1 MNETRHDGKT
11 VLITG
16 GSRGIGEAMVR
27 LFAERGWQVV
37 FTFVSNAAAAH
48 KVATQAGARA
58 IRCDSGDEDEILA
71 LFDQLDGEGVSLDAL
86 INNAGVS
93 GPRRRAV
100 EVSRETL
107 EEVTRVNFIGPVLF
121 CREAVKRM
129 STENGGKGG
138 VIVNLSSTATKKGGS
153 GQWADYAALKG
164 AIDVFTN
171 GLAREVAEEGIR
183 VNAVAPG
190 YVLTDMAVEGGIAQ
204 RFDEALK
211 SEIPMGRIGKVEE
224 VAEAAFWLCT
234 EAAAYVTGSVLNVA
248 GGR

>member
-1 MNETRHDGKT
+1 MTKT

-27 LFAERGWQVV
+27 LFAERGWSVI

-48 KVATQAGARA
+48 KVATEAGARA
-58 IRCDSGDEDEILA
+58 MRCDSGSEDDILA
-71 LFDQLDGEGVSLDAL
+71 LFAQLDGEGIVLDAL

-100 EVSRETL
+100 EVTREVL
-107 EEVTRVNFIGPVLF
+107 EQVTRINFIGPVLF

-129 STENGGKGG
+129 STATGGRGG
-138 VIVNLSSTATKKGGS
+138 VIVNLSSTATKKGGA

-171 GLAREVAEEGIR
+171 GLAREVAAEGIR

-190 YVLTDMAVEGGIAQ
+190 YVLTDMAVDGGIAAS
-204 RFDEALK
+204 FETALK
-211 SEIPMGRIGKVEE
+211 SDIPMGRIGE
-224 VAEAAFWLCT
+224 VREIAEGAYWLCT
-234 EAAAYVTGSVLNVA
+234 DAAGYVTGTVLNVA

>member
-1 MNETRHDGKT
+1 MGKT

-27 LFAERGWQVV
+27 LFAARGWTVI
-37 FTFVSNAAAAH
+37 FTFVSNSAAAH
-48 KVATQAGARA
+48 AVAKEAGARA
-58 IRCDSGDEDEILA
+58 IRCDSGNEDDILA
-71 LFDQLDGEGVSLDAL
+71 LFETLDGEGIVLDAL

-100 EVSRETL
+100 EVTRETL

-129 STENGGKGG
+129 STASGGRGG
-138 VIVNLSSTATKKGGS
+138 VIVNLSSTATRKGGA

-171 GLAREVAEEGIR
+171 GLAREVGTEGIR

-190 YVLTDMAVEGGIAQ
+190 YVLTDMAVDGGIAG
-204 RFDEALK
+204 RFEDALK
-211 SEIPMGRIGKVEE
+211 SEIPMGRIGDVAE
-224 VAEAAFWLCT
+224 VAEAALWLCSD
-234 EAAAYVTGSVLNVA
+234 AAGYVTGTVLNVA

>member
-1 MNETRHDGKT
+1 MGKT

-27 LFAERGWQVV
+27 LFAERGWTVI
-37 FTFVSNAAAAH
+37 FTFVSSAAAAH
-48 KVATQAGARA
+48 KVATEAGARA
-58 IRCDSGDEDEILA
+58 IRCDSGSEDDILA
-71 LFDQLDGEGVSLDAL
+71 LFEQLDGEGVVIDAL

-100 EVSRETL
+100 EVTREVL
-107 EEVTRVNFIGPVLF
+107 EQVTRINFIGPVLF

-129 STENGGKGG
+129 STATGGRGG
-138 VIVNLSSTATKKGGS
+138 VIVNLSSTATKKGGA

-171 GLAREVAEEGIR
+171 GLAREVAAEGIR

-190 YVLTDMAVEGGIAQ
+190 YVLTDMAAS
-204 RFDEALK
+204 FDTALK
-211 SEIPMGRIGKVEE
+211 TDIPMGRIGE
-224 VAEAAFWLCT
+224 VREIAEGAYWLCT
-234 EAAAYVTGSVLNVA
+234 DAAGYVTGTVLNVA

>member
-1 MNETRHDGKT
+1 MSKT

-27 LFAERGWQVV
+27 LFAERGWSVV

-48 KVATQAGARA
+48 KVATDAGARA
-58 IRCDSGDEDEILA
+58 IRCDSGDEDSILA
-71 LFDQLDGEGVSLDAL
+71 LFEQLDGEGVALDAL

-100 EVSRETL
+100 EVTRKIL
-107 EEVTRVNFIGPVLF
+107 EDVTRINFIGPVLF

-129 STENGGKGG
+129 STAAGGRGG
-138 VIVNLSSTATKKGGS
+138 VIVNISSTATKKGGA

-171 GLAREVAEEGIR
+171 GLAREVAAEGVR

-190 YVLTDMAVEGGIAQ
+190 YVLTDMAVEGGIAAN
-204 RFDEALK
+204 FDAALK
-211 SEIPMGRIGKVEE
+211 SDIPMGRIGKVEE
-224 VAEAAFWLCT
+224 VAEGVFWLCSD
-234 EAAAYVTGSVLNVA
+234 AAGYVTGTVLNVA

>member
-1 MNETRHDGKT
+1 MTKT

-27 LFAERGWQVV
+27 LFAERGWTVV
-37 FTFVSNAAAAH
+37 FTFVSNPEAAF
-48 KVATQAGARA
+48 KVAKEAKAHA
-58 IRCDSGDEDEILA
+58 VRCDSGSEEDILS
-71 LFDQLDGEGVSLDAL
+71 LFESLDGEGTVLDAL

-100 EVSRETL
+100 EVTREIL

-129 STENGGKGG
+129 STASGGRGG
-138 VIVNLSSTATKKGGS
+138 AIVNLSSTATKKGGA

-171 GLAREVAEEGIR
+171 GLAREVGTEGIR

-204 RFDEALK
+204 RFEEALK
-211 SEIPMGRIGKVEE
+211 SDIPMGRIGDVREI
-224 VAEAAFWLCT
+224 AEAAYWLCSD
-234 EAAAYVTGSVLNVA
+234 AAGYVTGTVLNVA

>member
-1 MNETRHDGKT
+1 VVAKT

-27 LFAERGWQVV
+27 LFRERGWTVI

-48 KVATQAGARA
+48 KIATEVGARA
-58 IRCDSGDEDEILA
+58 VRCDSGDEDSILD
-71 LFDQLDGEGVSLDAL
+71 LFATLDGEGTVIDAL
-86 INNAGVS
+86 INNAGIS

-100 EVSRETL
+100 EVTRETL
-107 EEVTRVNFIGPVLF
+107 EDVTRVNFIGPVLF

-129 STENGGKGG
+129 STAMGGKGG
-138 VIVNLSSTATKKGGS
+138 VVVNLSSTATKKGGA

-171 GLAREVAEEGIR
+171 GLAREVAGEGVR

-190 YVLTDMAVEGGIAQ
+190 YVLTDMAVDGGIAA

-211 SEIPMGRIGKVEE
+211 SEIPMGRIGDVRE
-224 VAEAAFWLCT
+224 VAEAAYWLCSD
-234 EAAAYVTGSVLNVA
+234 AAGYVTGTVMNVA